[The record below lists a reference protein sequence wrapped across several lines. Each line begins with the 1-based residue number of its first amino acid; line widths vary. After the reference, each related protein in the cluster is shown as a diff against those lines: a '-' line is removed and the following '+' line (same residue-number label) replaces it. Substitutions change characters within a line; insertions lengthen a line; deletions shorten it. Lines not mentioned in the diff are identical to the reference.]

1 VTKHLDATLGIH
13 PAVRAVIAVALVAV
27 GLSNQGGT
35 GLIVIG
41 GLLFAW
47 SVIGLATRARR

>member
-1 VTKHLDATLGIH
+1 V
-13 PAVRAVIAVALVAV
+13 VALGLVAA
-27 GLSNQGGT
+27 GLAIHGGT

-47 SVIGLATRARR
+47 SVVVLATRARE

>member
-1 VTKHLDATLGIH
+1 MLNLLGVH
-13 PAVRAVIAVALVAV
+13 PAVRAVIAVGLVAV
-27 GLSNQGGT
+27 GLSIRGGT

-47 SVIGLATRARR
+47 SAIGLVARAR